1 MANIDCPYLWG
12 PQTVSPNPKSSVG
25 LCEIKESSVAILFAY
40 HVC

>member
-1 MANIDCPYLWG
+1 MEIKE
-12 PQTVSPNPKSSVG
+12 NPKSSVG